1 MKEIIYLDTS
11 FLHSFIAQTNSGL
24 PTLVETELSE
34 AETKSSETRRNE
46 EKSHEFGVQVSTGNI
61 NVGVMKSPS
70 AKGDYKLK
78 KNRGNTDVITLT
90 QSEAGRE
97 IISRQLHDNALIEF
111 EKYLEENNLVN
122 IGTNQ
127 ISIGGYIKLKTTF
140 RIIDFNYF
148 KQVSDEKL
156 GEILIRFG
164 AGKEIVQ
171 QISSSSNERFKKQL
185 KSKLEQLIQE
195 QTEEIKFYQRLIEY
209 VSNLLPTNAFIK
221 VNNFVIPLKNSCLRE
236 RADELNFKYGRG
248 ETQIEATILGKI
260 TSQIVETNTVLE
272 DSKFLKSFSDM
283 IGAAISVLEVT
294 NVIEK
299 GDYVLSPI
307 AIYFE

>member
-24 PTLVETELSE
+24 PTLVETEVSE

-46 EKSHEFGVQVSTGNI
+46 EKSHEFGVQGSTGKI
-61 NVGVMKSPS
+61 DIGVMKSPS

-111 EKYLEENNLVN
+111 EKYLEENDLVN

-164 AGKEIVQ
+164 AGKEMIQ
-171 QISSSSNERFKKQL
+171 QISSSSNEKIKKQL

-195 QTEEIKFYQRLIEY
+195 QMEEIKFYQRLIEY

-221 VNNFVIPLKNSCLRE
+221 ANKFVIPLKNNYLRE